1 METTIQING
10 HTIRGKQRIAVINAL
25 KHPSTGR
32 RILEQTNQAAPS
44 MTFQD
49 LRHILRDF
57 QQRKIITCLNPH
69 NQTGRIYRLDTIQND
84 PAPSPALIDICAR
97 IDRGK
102 TRRAVLKEVAEE
114 RYFDTDQLTATR
126 IKKRMRENHP
136 LGLNH
141 VLAALQFLEEHDLVE
156 VVDLTAKR
164 DLKIYDVTNR
174 GRAVLKQLCG
184 E

>member
-1 METTIQING
+1 MFMPDATDFIQNSL
-10 HTIRGKQRIAVINAL
+10 HCEWAYIANLDTREFEVW
-25 KHPSTGR
+25 
-32 RILEQTNQAAPS
+32 
-44 MTFQD
+44 
-49 LRHILRDF
+49 
-57 QQRKIITCLNPH
+57 NPQ
-69 NQTGRIYRLDTIQND
+69 NQTGRIYRLNTIQND

-97 IDRGK
+97 IDRAK
-102 TRRAVLKEVAEE
+102 SRLAVLKEVAEE

-126 IKKRMRENHP
+126 IKKLMRENHP